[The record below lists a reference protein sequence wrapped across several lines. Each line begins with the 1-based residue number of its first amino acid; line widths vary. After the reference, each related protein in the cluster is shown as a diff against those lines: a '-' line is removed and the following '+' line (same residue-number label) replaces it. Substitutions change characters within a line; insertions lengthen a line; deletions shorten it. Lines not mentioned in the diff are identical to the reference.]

1 MKYTI
6 ESKRLL
12 FRPWEENDAFVLFD
26 GWANNEEITKYL
38 TRNPHQNIETTRFI
52 INKRLKEYEEKDRI
66 NFAIVLKENNILI
79 GSIDVVGYI
88 NNNPEIGYMLK
99 KEYWNKGYM
108 SEACLR
114 VIKFLFSLGFKK
126 IYIRAQVENIA
137 SNRVIQKCGGK
148 FIECKEVE
156 RPLKHDKVMLNSYEI
171 TEI

>member
-6 ESKRLL
+6 ESERLI
-12 FRPWEENDAFVLFD
+12 FRPWEKSDAPTLFN

-38 TRNPHQNIETTRFI
+38 AWNPHKDIETTNYI
-52 INKRLKEYEEKDRI
+52 IDKRIKEYEEKDRI
-66 NFAIVLKENNILI
+66 NFAIVLKEKNILI

-108 SEACLR
+108 SEAFLR

-156 RPLKHDKVMLNSYEI
+156 RPLKNDKVMVNSYEI

>member
-6 ESKRLL
+6 ESKRLI
-12 FRPWEENDAFVLFD
+12 FRPWEKSDAPTLFN

-38 TRNPHQNIETTRFI
+38 TWNPHKDIETTNYI
-52 INKRLKEYEEKDRI
+52 IDKRIKEYEEKDRI

-156 RPLKHDKVMLNSYEI
+156 RPLKRDKVMINSYEI

>member
-6 ESKRLL
+6 ESERLIFRHWEKSDAPTL
-12 FRPWEENDAFVLFD
+12 FN

-38 TRNPHQNIETTRFI
+38 TWNPHTDIETTNYI
-52 INKRLKEYEEKDRI
+52 IDKRIKEYEEKDRI
-66 NFAIVLKENNILI
+66 NFAIVLKEKNILI

-156 RPLKHDKVMLNSYEI
+156 RLLKHDKVMLNSYEI

>member
-6 ESKRLL
+6 ESERLI
-12 FRPWEENDAFVLFD
+12 FRPWEKSDAPTLFN

-38 TRNPHQNIETTRFI
+38 TWNPHKDIETINYI
-52 INKRLKEYEEKDRI
+52 IDKRIKEYDEKDRI
-66 NFAIVLKENNILI
+66 NFAIVLKEKNILI

-126 IYIRAQVENIA
+126 IYICAQVENIA

-156 RPLKHDKVMLNSYEI
+156 RPLKNDKVMVNSYEI

>member
-1 MKYTI
+1 MNKIIFDKNEQKEIVEMYLNYIPINQITQKYGV
-6 ESKRLL
+6 SKQ
-12 FRPWEENDAFVLFD
+12 PIYN
-26 GWANNEEITKYL
+26 
-38 TRNPHQNIETTRFI
+38 
-52 INKRLKEYEEKDRI
+52 
-66 NFAIVLKENNILI
+66 VLKENNILI

>member
-6 ESKRLL
+6 ESERLI
-12 FRPWEENDAFVLFD
+12 FRPWEKSDAPTLFN

-38 TRNPHQNIETTRFI
+38 TWNPHKDIETTNYI
-52 INKRLKEYEEKDRI
+52 IDKRIKECEEKDRI
-66 NFAIVLKENNILI
+66 NFAIVLKEKNILI

-126 IYIRAQVENIA
+126 IYICAQVENIA

-148 FIECKEVE
+148 YIECKEVE
-156 RPLKHDKVMLNSYEI
+156 RPLKNDKVMVNSYEI